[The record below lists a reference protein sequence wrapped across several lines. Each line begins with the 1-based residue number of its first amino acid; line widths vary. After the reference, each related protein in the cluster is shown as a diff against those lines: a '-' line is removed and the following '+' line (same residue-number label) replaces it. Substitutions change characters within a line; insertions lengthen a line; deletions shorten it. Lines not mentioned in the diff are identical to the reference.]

1 MIENIYR
8 EIKVGQKAFVEKT
21 ITETD
26 VYLYAGI
33 SGDFSWLHV
42 NEMRAVG
49 GHFKTRVV
57 HGILL
62 LGLISNVV
70 GNRLPGAGT
79 IYETQSAHFLR
90 PCFFNDTIRA
100 QVEVIELMP
109 RGRVRLSTTCW
120 NQHGDLIIDGEAIA
134 IPPREHIIEV
144 EGRD

>member
-1 MIENIYR
+1 MIENIYS
-8 EIKVGQKAFVEKT
+8 ELKVGEKAFVEKT

-42 NEMRAVG
+42 NEMRAET

-62 LGLISNVV
+62 LGLISNVI

-79 IYETQSAHFLR
+79 IYETQNAQFLR

-100 QVEVIELMP
+100 QIEVIELMP
-109 RGRVRLSTTCW
+109 RGRVKLRTTCW
-120 NQHGDLIIDGEAIA
+120 NQHGDMIIDGEAIA
-134 IPPREHIIEV
+134 IPPRVHVIEV
-144 EGRD
+144 EGRE